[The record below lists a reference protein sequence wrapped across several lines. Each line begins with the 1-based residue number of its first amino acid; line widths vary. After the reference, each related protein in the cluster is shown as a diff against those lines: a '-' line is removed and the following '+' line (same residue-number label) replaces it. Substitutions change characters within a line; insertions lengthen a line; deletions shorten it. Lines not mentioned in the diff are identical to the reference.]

1 MADRP
6 TKLIV
11 DCSTGV
17 VEEVELTEEELA
29 QREADRIAFEAAEA
43 AREAEAAEKAARRA
57 EILERLGLTEDEA
70 KLILG

>member
-1 MADRP
+1 MT
-6 TKLIV
+6 TKIIV

-29 QREADRIAFEAAEA
+29 QREADRIAFEAAEE
-43 AREAEAAEKAARRA
+43 ARLAEEAEKAARRA

>member
-1 MADRP
+1 MT
-6 TKLIV
+6 TKIIV

-29 QREADRIAFEAAEA
+29 QRDADRMAFEAAEA
-43 AREAEAAEKAARRA
+43 AREAEATEKAARRA

>member
-1 MADRP
+1 MT
-6 TKLIV
+6 TKIVV

-43 AREAEAAEKAARRA
+43 ARLAEEAEKAAKKA
-57 EILERLGLTEDEA
+57 ELLAKLGITEDDA
-70 KLILG
+70 KLLLS

>member
-1 MADRP
+1 MT
-6 TKLIV
+6 TKIIV

-43 AREAEAAEKAARRA
+43 EREAEAAEKAARRA

-70 KLILG
+70 KIILG

>member
-1 MADRP
+1 MT
-6 TKLIV
+6 TKIIV

-43 AREAEAAEKAARRA
+43 TRLAEEAEKAAKKA
-57 EILERLGLTEDEA
+57 ELLAKLGITEDDA
-70 KLILG
+70 KLLLS

>member
-1 MADRP
+1 MT

-29 QREADRIAFEAAEA
+29 QREADRIAFQAAEA
-43 AREAEAAEKAARRA
+43 EREAEAAEKAARRA

>member
-1 MADRP
+1 MT
-6 TKLIV
+6 TKIVV

-29 QREADRIAFEAAEA
+29 QREADRIAFEETEA
-43 AREAEAAEKAARRA
+43 ARQAEEAEKAAKRA

-70 KLILG
+70 KVLLG

>member
-1 MADRP
+1 MT
-6 TKLIV
+6 TKIIV

-29 QREADRIAFEAAEA
+29 QREADRIAFEAAETE
-43 AREAEAAEKAARRA
+43 RQAEAAEKAARRA

>member
-1 MADRP
+1 MT
-6 TKLIV
+6 TKIIV

-43 AREAEAAEKAARRA
+43 EREAETAEKAARRA

>member
-1 MADRP
+1 MT
-6 TKLIV
+6 TKIIV

-17 VEEVELTEEELA
+17 VEEVELTEEELE
-29 QREADRIAFEAAEA
+29 QREADRIAFEAAEE

>member
-1 MADRP
+1 MT
-6 TKLIV
+6 TKIVV

>member
-1 MADRP
+1 MT
-6 TKLIV
+6 TKIIV

-43 AREAEAAEKAARRA
+43 ARFAEEAEKAAKKA
-57 EILERLGLTEDEA
+57 ELLAKLGITEDDA
-70 KLILG
+70 KLLLS

>member
-1 MADRP
+1 MT
-6 TKLIV
+6 TKIIV

-43 AREAEAAEKAARRA
+43 ARLAEEAEKAAKKA
-57 EILERLGLTEDEA
+57 ELLAKLGITEDDA
-70 KLILG
+70 KLLLS

>member
-1 MADRP
+1 MT
-6 TKLIV
+6 TKIIV

-43 AREAEAAEKAARRA
+43 EREAEAAEKAARRA